1 MRTLIDQLNRTRSY
15 CNFQRIIPESNSLLA
30 IGGAI
35 LLMNASRTSGRCVE
49 MHRFYFLRDPAALLA
64 FFLLQLNDQALGKND
79 MSILTIPFVLAFE
92 QSFASQT
99 QYEYRAGLRGM
110 GATMWRLRNTVRDI
124 ELGGKTL
131 CFIVFLILS
140 GEACLYY
147 AVRMLL
153 SEL

>member
-1 MRTLIDQLNRTRSY
+1 
-15 CNFQRIIPESNSLLA
+15 
-30 IGGAI
+30 
-35 LLMNASRTSGRCVE
+35 
-49 MHRFYFLRDPAALLA
+49 
-64 FFLLQLNDQALGKND
+64 
-79 MSILTIPFVLAFE
+79 MSILTIPFARACA
-92 QSFASQT
+92 QSFESQL
-99 QYEYRAGLRGM
+99 QYDYRTGLREM